1 MVRARTVKNH
11 LAILRVL
18 ASVLCVVALVLL
30 APASAAIV
38 PQTPSSAGPADPALI
53 EDLIAANRI
62 LYQEGIVDGFG
73 HVSVRHNL
81 DPNRF
86 LMSRSL
92 APELVTADD
101 IIEYDLD
108 GVPVNLNGRSQYSER
123 FIHAEIYK
131 ARPDVQSVVHN
142 HSPGVVPF
150 GVSSTPL
157 LPVYHM
163 AAFIGEGIPIFD
175 LRDRFG
181 NTQMLVND
189 AARGGALAEVLGD
202 RPAVLIRGHGVA
214 VVGENIFTVSF
225 QKEPPLVRVYIGM
238 NEDYIGNSHRNEFH
252 ASIGPD

>member
-1 MVRARTVKNH
+1 MGRPRTFKSHVVRS
-11 LAILRVL
+11 RVL
-18 ASVLCVVALVLL
+18 VSASCVVGLVLL
-30 APASAAIV
+30 VSISSAVV

-73 HVSVRHNL
+73 HVSVRHDR
-81 DPNRF
+81 DPSRF

-92 APELVTADD
+92 APELVSADD
-101 IIEYDLD
+101 IIEYDLN

-131 ARPDVQSVVHN
+131 ARPDVGSVVHN

-150 GVSSTPL
+150 GVSSAPL

-175 LRDRFG
+175 LQDRFG
-181 NTQMLVND
+181 NTEMLVND
-189 AARGGALAEVLGD
+189 EVRGGALAQVLDD
-202 RPAVLIRGHGVA
+202 RPAVLKTSRFRWVA
-214 VVGENIFTVSF
+214 
-225 QKEPPLVRVYIGM
+225 
-238 NEDYIGNSHRNEFH
+238 
-252 ASIGPD
+252 ASIWK